1 MDFYK
6 ISSTY
11 SKEHF
16 LKEVLIP
23 NFRQKTKHEWMK
35 GKKNNECWMETKQL
49 WNRGYSRICH
59 TYHFISMDLAFWL
72 SSFTFWNFLEFLF
85 NIFTPWL
92 VGSMDVKPED
102 TKSRLYILN
111 APLNIGDY
119 NHSICK
125 ALLKI

>member
-23 NFRQKTKHEWMK
+23 NFRQKNKTWM
-35 GKKNNECWMETKQL
+35 NERQKEQWVLNGDQTL